1 MALCDIFY
9 TLSVT
14 GDCGNNGTGII
25 RVDIEGEISPA
36 DYTIEWLTPFTDTI
50 ELGLGVSSYV
60 VNYLTT
66 GSYSFNIINTC
77 SPENT
82 VQLVTA
88 YISSGNCSSITE
100 VVHTTCGQ
108 DNGSI
113 SVTSENS
120 YGDTTYTIYD
130 NNDIE
135 VNQVSTSAL
144 SYTFDGLSGGTYYV
158 ISDDGYGCTAKT
170 QSCVVLPSTTIDYDF
185 YVVGNSSCNT
195 SSSLGKIYITG
206 LTGTPPFT
214 YLWTNGETT
223 DYITGLTQ
231 GSYSVTVGDSTGCEV
246 TKTTFITN
254 VPRVGLGG
262 FVTESPSCFNNNG
275 SVTVFVTGGTSPYY
289 FSGSN
294 GTTIATF
301 AKEYTFNNLAA
312 GYFGVYVSDSGL
324 CTFTSNTFLIPP
336 NGFSIV
342 NMNISG
348 ARCSNNGGSIDIQLN
363 GGNLNI
369 TYTLEKVGGDT
380 ISTTTTSVNQL
391 FNFLSAGEYILT
403 IEGGDCIYTE
413 TIEIEDISTFD
424 IFSGVTA
431 TTCNNDN
438 GVVEFGMTGESTTG
452 EYSIE
457 LEGLP
462 TIFISLPT
470 TGYTF
475 TNLPAGDLTYTIID
489 IENSCLKEGTIN
501 IPQSPTVD
509 FSFYK
514 TESNCGNGSICVN
527 ITSGEPTFTLEWSDN
542 VNGQTG
548 LTITNLSADTY
559 TLKVTDSN
567 GCFKEKSIDINGTN
581 GLSTYQVFN
590 VCDLTFENNGEILKK
605 GPKQM
610 LLEGYYDLITGDENC
625 ILNSATFTASVTIN
639 GNNVSNLIYTTT
651 SLYDY
656 PSDQVWY
663 DELDDIISSFEGIG
677 SVIIDPETN
686 KIVITTDC
694 NSETD
699 LGDASVVVDMIIDY
713 DISCYA
719 CSGCTINEFHP
730 VECEVT
736 EEYCENSATKQIF
749 PYKLDMFGMDLLDDP
764 NITPRRC
771 VELSIYN
778 SGYTGC
784 EVIGEVGASFREQ
797 MNSFLRYN
805 NDKNIFLNL
814 GRITEANE
822 LPVVLPPTAYEGD
835 YFYYGSNNNGWYQFN
850 NLQGCSCKKIFESEG
865 LVGPEYDFEI
875 IFLPEAQSYGDLPTT
890 GVYGEIC
897 WVIDDELYY
906 KWDPTTITW
915 VDYDNDI
922 PGYGDIEE
930 CHSIQREQQNMYKI
944 QLNELMMA
952 WRPFTWAAFHI
963 PLYQVYKYKTND

>member
-170 QSCVVLPSTTIDYDF
+170 QSCVVLSSTTIDYDF

-262 FVTESPSCFNNNG
+262 FVTESPSCFNDNG

-639 GNNVSNLIYTTT
+639 GDNVSNLIYTTT

-713 DISCYA
+713 DISCVA
-719 CSGCTINEFHP
+719 CDTTTTTTITPTTTTTTTSETGCSCVGGEVVIGTQTWTCQNLDVTTYRNGDPIP
-730 VECEVT
+730 EVT
-736 EEYCENSATKQIF
+736 DPTAWNNLTTGAWCYYNNDSSNNAVYGKLYNWYAVNDPRGLAPTGYHIPTDSEWTVLTDYLGGLSVAGGKMKEVGTTHWSSPNNGATNSSCFTGLPGGYRDYDGTFYYFGISGYWLSSTDLSLASGPWYRGIGN
-749 PYKLDMFGMDLLDDP
+749 LD
-764 NITPRRC
+764 
-771 VELSIYN
+771 VEAIRSYSLYN
-778 SGYTGC
+778 SGMS
-784 EVIGEVGASFREQ
+784 VRLIK
-797 MNSFLRYN
+797 
-805 NDKNIFLNL
+805 D
-814 GRITEANE
+814 
-822 LPVVLPPTAYEGD
+822 
-835 YFYYGSNNNGWYQFN
+835 
-850 NLQGCSCKKIFESEG
+850 
-865 LVGPEYDFEI
+865 
-875 IFLPEAQSYGDLPTT
+875 
-890 GVYGEIC
+890 
-897 WVIDDELYY
+897 
-906 KWDPTTITW
+906 
-915 VDYDNDI
+915 
-922 PGYGDIEE
+922 
-930 CHSIQREQQNMYKI
+930 
-944 QLNELMMA
+944 
-952 WRPFTWAAFHI
+952 
-963 PLYQVYKYKTND
+963 